1 MNPKSL
7 DGSSQSVVQQT
18 IDASAAKS
26 TSLIPSKDPS
36 KDIARSASGAK
47 SAAAAEK
54 PSKSSQPKAA
64 AAAADKK
71 AATAEPDKKVAA
83 AAVDK
88 NASAA
93 SEKKKTA
100 TAARKKKASAGTAAA
115 ENASAASKK
124 MKVAATSAAA
134 GKASAGEKKASAG
147 EKKKAAS
154 TTVKE
159 SKKHPSSVWTKA
171 HPKFTYGQAI
181 LTEAELL
188 VAGPF
193 TVELHNYYMK
203 GCQGNKKNG
212 IVVKYRRQHFWR
224 DRDIEF
230 FLVGFDDLYDL
241 FKLDA
246 LDVSLLRCFTL

>member
-1 MNPKSL
+1 
-7 DGSSQSVVQQT
+7 V
-18 IDASAAKS
+18 
-26 TSLIPSKDPS
+26 
-36 KDIARSASGAK
+36 
-47 SAAAAEK
+47 
-54 PSKSSQPKAA
+54 A

-71 AATAEPDKKVAA
+71 AAAAEPDKKAAATA

-100 TAARKKKASAGTAAA
+100 AAAGKKKASAGTA
-115 ENASAASKK
+115 
-124 MKVAATSAAA
+124 T
-134 GKASAGEKKASAG
+134 GKASAG

-154 TTVKE
+154 TAAKE
-159 SKKHPSSVWTKA
+159 SKKQPSSVWTKA

-224 DRDIEF
+224 DRDTEF

>member
-1 MNPKSL
+1 
-7 DGSSQSVVQQT
+7 V
-18 IDASAAKS
+18 AS
-26 TSLIPSKDPS
+26 
-36 KDIARSASGAK
+36 
-47 SAAAAEK
+47 
-54 PSKSSQPKAA
+54 
-64 AAAADKK
+64 
-71 AATAEPDKKVAA
+71 
-83 AAVDK
+83 
-88 NASAA
+88 
-93 SEKKKTA
+93 
-100 TAARKKKASAGTAAA
+100 TAA
-115 ENASAASKK
+115 
-124 MKVAATSAAA
+124 
-134 GKASAGEKKASAG
+134 
-147 EKKKAAS
+147 
-154 TTVKE
+154 KE
-159 SKKHPSSVWTKA
+159 SKKQPSSVWTKA

-224 DRDIEF
+224 DRDTEV

>member
-1 MNPKSL
+1 
-7 DGSSQSVVQQT
+7 V
-18 IDASAAKS
+18 
-26 TSLIPSKDPS
+26 
-36 KDIARSASGAK
+36 
-47 SAAAAEK
+47 
-54 PSKSSQPKAA
+54 A

-71 AATAEPDKKVAA
+71 AAAAEPDKKAAATA

-100 TAARKKKASAGTAAA
+100 AAAAGKKKASAGTAAA
-115 ENASAASKK
+115 ENASAASEKLK
-124 MKVAATSAAA
+124 AAAASAAA
-134 GKASAGEKKASAG
+134 GKASAGEKKKASAG

-154 TTVKE
+154 TAAKE
-159 SKKHPSSVWTKA
+159 SKKQPSSVWTKA

-193 TVELHNYYMK
+193 TVELHTYYMK

>member
-1 MNPKSL
+1 MQK
-7 DGSSQSVVQQT
+7 
-18 IDASAAKS
+18 DASAAKS

-47 SAAAAEK
+47 SGAAAEK
-54 PSKSSQPKAA
+54 PFKSSQHKAA

-71 AATAEPDKKVAA
+71 AAAAEPDTKAAA

-100 TAARKKKASAGTAAA
+100 AAARKKKASAGTAAA
-115 ENASAASKK
+115 ENASAASEKLE
-124 MKVAATSAAA
+124 AAA
-134 GKASAGEKKASAG
+134 GKASAG

-154 TTVKE
+154 TAAKE
-159 SKKHPSSVWTKA
+159 SKKQPSNVWTKA

-224 DRDIEF
+224 DRDTEF
-230 FLVGFDDLYDL
+230 FLVGFDNLYDL

-246 LDVSLLRCFTL
+246 LDVSLLRYFTL